1 MVEAHHKEEPEDAKP
16 KPLKKEHIILPIG
29 MWFVGILISLF
40 CFIAEIIINRGRKSK
55 NKTNVPMAPQEDP
68 RVTDVLVDTDET

>member
-1 MVEAHHKEEPEDAKP
+1 MVMVEAHHKEEPKDAKP
-16 KPLKKEHIILPIG
+16 QPLQMEHIFLPIG

-55 NKTNVPMAPQEDP
+55 NKTDVKNIEDIE
-68 RVTDVLVDTDET
+68 DIKET

>member
-1 MVEAHHKEEPEDAKP
+1 MIEAHHKEEPKDDKP
-16 KPLKKEHIILPIG
+16 EPLHMEHIYLPIG

-55 NKTNVPMAPQEDP
+55 NKTDVKNIEDIEDI
-68 RVTDVLVDTDET
+68 TKT